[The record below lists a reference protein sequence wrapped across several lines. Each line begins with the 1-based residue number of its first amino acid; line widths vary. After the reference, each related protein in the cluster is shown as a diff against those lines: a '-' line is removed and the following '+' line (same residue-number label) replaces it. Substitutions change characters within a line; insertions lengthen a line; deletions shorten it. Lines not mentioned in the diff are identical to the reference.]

1 MHKFMGWL
9 DTEALQERCK
19 EAGVGWASKYI
30 EVLQRGEFVKFRP
43 RGNSMSGKIEGGQ
56 LVTVALSETAR

>member
-1 MHKFMGWL
+1 M
-9 DTEALQERCK
+9 
-19 EAGVGWASKYI
+19 GWASKYI

>member
-1 MHKFMGWL
+1 MGWL

-19 EAGVGWASKYI
+19 EAGVGWPSKYI
-30 EVLQRGEFVKFRP
+30 EVPAARRVFVKFRP
-43 RGNSMSGKIEGGQ
+43 RGNSMSGKIEGVR